1 MQKDKLVLEDYE
13 TFSVR
18 GKNRIVIFPNVPFWI
33 AVTETGFKALEEMRK
48 NGDKVKV
55 AQKLYG
61 KSEKEQVEEINK
73 FFLPLEE
80 SNVLHS
86 TLKGNVVTNRKVLKP
101 NKITFLQTMRC
112 NLRCRHCCVADMPNQ
127 NLESMSLDKSKKALD
142 RCLLIMDE
150 KEKGL
155 SFLGGEPLCGEK
167 FPELVEYARSL
178 GFKVGLST
186 NGTLV
191 DEAFARMAKKNNI
204 NVQISLDGTDR
215 ESHEFVRGKG
225 TWDSVISA
233 IRLLNK
239 YCVEGMRTFF

>member
-1 MQKDKLVLEDYE
+1 M
-13 TFSVR
+13 
-18 GKNRIVIFPNVPFWI
+18 
-33 AVTETGFKALEEMRK
+33 
-48 NGDKVKV
+48 
-55 AQKLYG
+55 
-61 KSEKEQVEEINK
+61 
-73 FFLPLEE
+73 
-80 SNVLHS
+80 
-86 TLKGNVVTNRKVLKP
+86 
-101 NKITFLQTMRC
+101 
-112 NLRCRHCCVADMPNQ
+112 
-127 NLESMSLDKSKKALD
+127 
-142 RCLLIMDE
+142 
-150 KEKGL
+150 
-155 SFLGGEPLCGEK
+155 CGEK

>member
-86 TLKGNVVTNRKVLKP
+86 TLKVN
-101 NKITFLQTMRC
+101 I
-112 NLRCRHCCVADMPNQ
+112 
-127 NLESMSLDKSKKALD
+127 
-142 RCLLIMDE
+142 
-150 KEKGL
+150 
-155 SFLGGEPLCGEK
+155 
-167 FPELVEYARSL
+167 LVR
-178 GFKVGLST
+178 
-186 NGTLV
+186 
-191 DEAFARMAKKNNI
+191 
-204 NVQISLDGTDR
+204 
-215 ESHEFVRGKG
+215 
-225 TWDSVISA
+225 
-233 IRLLNK
+233 
-239 YCVEGMRTFF
+239 